1 MGIDRT
7 REDSD
12 VIERVLGRGDEP
24 GPRSEVIDVG
34 IRPWLAGTVTSAVQL
49 TIGAADDHRPHKD
62 QAGAADDHRP
72 SAGRAPREK
81 IDGRVR

>member
-7 REDSD
+7 REDAD
-12 VIERVLGRGDEP
+12 VLERVLGRSDDT
-24 GPRSEVIDVG
+24 GPLSEVIDVG

-49 TIGAADDHRPHKD
+49 TVPAAADD
-62 QAGAADDHRP
+62 
-72 SAGRAPREK
+72 RASPDEPPREK